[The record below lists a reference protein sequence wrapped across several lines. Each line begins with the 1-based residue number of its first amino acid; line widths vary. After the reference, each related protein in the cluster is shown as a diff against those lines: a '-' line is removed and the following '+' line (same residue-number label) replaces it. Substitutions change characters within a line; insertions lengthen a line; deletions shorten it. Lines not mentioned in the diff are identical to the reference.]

1 MKPKTPPMTD
11 ALNLSPEMVH
21 HYNRPGPRYT
31 SYPTV
36 PMWENG
42 AFGKDYV
49 KFLQAK
55 GRQEAPISLY
65 IHIPFCNRLCTFCGC
80 NQFITNDQALVDEYL
95 DAVEAELEQTAR
107 HLGSRKTIM
116 QFHLGGGTPTHLNV
130 EQLQRLHGAVAK
142 HFDFAQ
148 QGEMALE
155 AHPRVTADE
164 QLEAL
169 YELGFRRLSLGVQD
183 LDWEVQH
190 AINRD
195 QTLEQTHQTFYK
207 AKKLGYSSINM
218 DLVYGLPCQTV
229 ETFQSTM
236 EAVDQ
241 MKPDRL
247 AIYSFAYIPNMFRT
261 HERAIQATALPSAEE
276 KIAIYIA
283 SIHFFNKAGYH
294 RIGMDHYAL
303 PTDELALAQKNHTLH
318 RNFMGYTTLRG
329 LSQIGIGVS
338 AISDFGQGYFQ
349 KEKDLKTYL
358 KGVQHGGIPTLRKC
372 LLDADDLLRRQ
383 VIETLMCQC
392 FLPIASLEAEHQIN
406 FRDYF
411 KDAWAAMEVFEEEG
425 LVELATDQ
433 LKLSPLGILFMRN
446 VAMPFDRY
454 LKGGTPHF
462 SKTV

>member
-1 MKPKTPPMTD
+1 MND
-11 ALNLSPEMVH
+11 ALNLSPETVH

-42 AFGKDYV
+42 AFAEDYV
-49 KFLQAK
+49 KFLQAE
-55 GRQEAPISLY
+55 GQQEAPISLY
-65 IHIPFCNRLCTFCGC
+65 IHIPFCSRLCTFCGC
-80 NQFITNDQALVDEYL
+80 NQFITNEQTLVDEYL
-95 DAVEAELEQTAR
+95 RAVEAELAQTAR
-107 HLGSRKTIM
+107 HLGQRKTIM

-130 EQLQRLHGAVAK
+130 AQLQRLHQAVAE
-142 HFDFAQ
+142 HFDFAP

-155 AHPRVTADE
+155 AHPRVTHGE

-169 YELGFRRLSLGVQD
+169 YELGFRRISLGVQD
-183 LDWEVQH
+183 LDRKVQH

-195 QTLEQTHQTFYK
+195 QTLEQTHQTFYQ
-207 AKKLGYSSINM
+207 AKKLGYSSINI

-229 ETFQSTM
+229 ATFQATM
-236 EAVDQ
+236 EAVDH

-247 AIYSFAYIPNMFRT
+247 AIYSFAYIPNMFRS
-261 HERAIQATALPSAEE
+261 HERAIQESALPSAEE

-283 SIHFFNKAGYH
+283 SIHFFNQAGYH
-294 RIGMDHYAL
+294 SIGMDHYAL
-303 PTDELALAQKNHTLH
+303 PNDELAVAQKNHTLH

-329 LSQIGIGVS
+329 LSQIGVGVS
-338 AISDFGQGYFQ
+338 AISDFGHGYFQ
-349 KEKDLKTYL
+349 KEKDLKAYL
-358 KGVQHGGIPTLRKC
+358 QGVGQGQIPTLRKC
-372 LLDADDLLRRQ
+372 VLDADDLLRRQ

-392 FLPIASLEAEHQIN
+392 SLPIAALEEEHQIN

-411 KDAWAAMEVFEEEG
+411 KNAWAAMEGFAEEG
-425 LVELATDQ
+425 LVELASDE
-433 LKLSPLGILFMRN
+433 LKLTPLGILFMRN

-454 LKGGTPHF
+454 LKGRTPHF